1 MTLTRQRFGDPS
13 LRCPDADFSSR
24 APSGRQASRWR
35 DGGSPPP
42 RTRATRSGAAP
53 WSCAA
58 GPFAAST
65 RTSRP
70 GPATLQV
77 VHQTYNA
84 LLKFN
89 HDGTKILPDLA
100 ESWEQKDDL
109 TYVFRLRQG
118 VKFHNVPPVNGRELT
133 SEDVKYS
140 IERQMTNQPGKFQ
153 HAYFFLGKL
162 ASIETPD
169 KYTVVFKTKEP
180 YAPFLNY
187 IASPWTVIVA
197 REVVEKHGDLQRH
210 AIGTGPFIMQEYRRD
225 QEAVFAKNPDYFSK
239 GVPYVD
245 EVRLQYVIDP
255 VAATAAFRGQ
265 QTDISL
271 LEFADVASIKTSN
284 AKVKIAEIT
293 TMFPIVLR
301 TRPYDDQR
309 PHKPPFNEKK
319 VRQAIQAAIKQEE
332 FIEIVR
338 SGWGMTM
345 TGPIPTYRKPW
356 ALPASARPE
365 FDLKKAKRLLGEAGY
380 ASGFETE
387 LIVGTP
393 GDNVKSAQVVKDQLA
408 KVGIQVNLKPMEMAQ
423 YYNKSYTYDYSDER
437 PHCAHRGGAGGG
449 DPPLLRGERHVLPM
463 GQQGD
468 PSADRRAGQDARS
481 EEARG
486 HGASDPADA
495 ARRRPQRLPL
505 HADRSLRY
513 AALGEELHGA
523 HQRLRS
529 ALRGDLAG
537 RQEGLTSVVGEI
549 PAGSSLPDSV
559 PLRASPVRCC
569 WCRRWRW

>member
-1 MTLTRQRFGDPS
+1 MKPSEQGTSGALAPVSRRRFLQAGALAVTGLAAVEPRVAWAQGKGEAKRGGTLVV
-13 LRCPDADFSSR
+13 
-24 APSGRQASRWR
+24 
-35 DGGSPPP
+35 
-42 RTRATRSGAAP
+42 RSGPIRGIDPHLETWA
-53 WSCAA
+53 
-58 GPFAAST
+58 T
-65 RTSRP
+65 
-70 GPATLQV
+70 TLQV

-153 HAYFFLGKL
+153 HAYFFLDKL
-162 ASIETPD
+162 ASIQTPD
-169 KYTVVFKTKEP
+169 KYSIVFKTKES

-225 QEAVFAKNPDYFSK
+225 QEAVFVKNPNYFRK
-239 GVPYVD
+239 GLPYLD

-265 QTDISL
+265 QTDISYV
-271 LEFADVASIKTSN
+271 EFADVASIKATN
-284 AKVKIAEIT
+284 PRVHVAEIT

-301 TRPYDDQR
+301 TRPYDEQR
-309 PHKPPFNEKK
+309 PLKPPFTEKK
-319 VRQAIQAAIKQEE
+319 VRQAIQAAIKPEE

-338 SGWGMTM
+338 SGSGITM

-365 FDLKKAKRLLGEAGY
+365 FDPKKAKRLLTEAGY
-380 ASGFETE
+380 ANGFETE
-387 LIVGTP
+387 LIVGSP

-423 YYNKSYTYDYSDER
+423 YYNKSYSYDYSMSV
-437 PHCAHRGGAGGG
+437 HTA
-449 DPPLLRGERHVLPM
+449 LTGEEP
-463 GQQGD
+463 
-468 PSADRRAGQDARS
+468 
-481 EEARG
+481 EEAFRPYY
-486 HGASDPADA
+486 GANATYYRWGNKEIHRLIDEQAKILDQKRRVEMVHLIQRMLLDDA
-495 ARRRPQRLPL
+495 PNVFLYTPIAHYGVQPWVKNYTVPINAYDQR
-505 HADRSLRY
+505 Y
-513 AALGEELHGA
+513 EEIWLDGKKA
-523 HQRLRS
+523 
-529 ALRGDLAG
+529 
-537 RQEGLTSVVGEI
+537 
-549 PAGSSLPDSV
+549 
-559 PLRASPVRCC
+559 
-569 WCRRWRW
+569 

>member
-1 MTLTRQRFGDPS
+1 MKPSEQGTSGALAPVSRRRFLQAGALAVTGLAAVEPRVVWAQGKGEAKRGGTLVV
-13 LRCPDADFSSR
+13 
-24 APSGRQASRWR
+24 
-35 DGGSPPP
+35 
-42 RTRATRSGAAP
+42 RSGPIRGIDPHLETWA
-53 WSCAA
+53 
-58 GPFAAST
+58 T
-65 RTSRP
+65 
-70 GPATLQV
+70 TLQV

-153 HAYFFLGKL
+153 HAYFFLDKL
-162 ASIETPD
+162 ASIQTPD
-169 KYTVVFKTKEP
+169 KYSIVFKTKES

-225 QEAVFAKNPDYFSK
+225 QEAVFVKNPNYFRK
-239 GVPYVD
+239 GLPYLD

-265 QTDISL
+265 QTDISYV
-271 LEFADVASIKTSN
+271 EFADVASIKATN
-284 AKVKIAEIT
+284 PRVHVAEIT

-301 TRPYDDQR
+301 TRPYDEQR
-309 PHKPPFNEKK
+309 PLKPPFTEKK
-319 VRQAIQAAIKQEE
+319 VRQAIQAAIKPEE

-338 SGWGMTM
+338 SGWGITM
-345 TGPIPTYRKPW
+345 TGPVPTYRKPW

-365 FDLKKAKRLLGEAGY
+365 FDLKKAKRLLAEAGY
-380 ASGFETE
+380 ANGFETE
-387 LIVGTP
+387 LIVGSP

-423 YYNKSYTYDYSDER
+423 YYNKSYSYDYSMSV
-437 PHCAHRGGAGGG
+437 HTA
-449 DPPLLRGERHVLPM
+449 LTGEEP
-463 GQQGD
+463 
-468 PSADRRAGQDARS
+468 
-481 EEARG
+481 EEAFRPYY
-486 HGASDPADA
+486 GANATYYRWGNKEIHRLIDEQAKILDQKRRVEMVHLIQRMLLDDA
-495 ARRRPQRLPL
+495 PNVFLYTPIAHYGVQPWVKNYTVPINAYDQR
-505 HADRSLRY
+505 Y
-513 AALGEELHGA
+513 EEIWLDGKKA
-523 HQRLRS
+523 
-529 ALRGDLAG
+529 
-537 RQEGLTSVVGEI
+537 
-549 PAGSSLPDSV
+549 
-559 PLRASPVRCC
+559 
-569 WCRRWRW
+569 

>member
-1 MTLTRQRFGDPS
+1 MKPSEQGTSGALAPVSRRRFLQAGALAVTGLAAVEPRVAWAQGKGEAKRGGTLVV
-13 LRCPDADFSSR
+13 
-24 APSGRQASRWR
+24 
-35 DGGSPPP
+35 
-42 RTRATRSGAAP
+42 RSGPIRGIDPHLETWA
-53 WSCAA
+53 
-58 GPFAAST
+58 T
-65 RTSRP
+65 
-70 GPATLQV
+70 TLQV

-153 HAYFFLGKL
+153 HAYFFLDKL
-162 ASIETPD
+162 ASIQTPD
-169 KYTVVFKTKEP
+169 KYSIVFKTKES

-225 QEAVFAKNPDYFSK
+225 QEAVFVKNPNYFRK
-239 GVPYVD
+239 GLPYLD

-265 QTDISL
+265 QTDISYV
-271 LEFADVASIKTSN
+271 EFADVASIKATN
-284 AKVKIAEIT
+284 PRVHVAEIT

-301 TRPYDDQR
+301 TRPYDEQR
-309 PHKPPFNEKK
+309 PLKPPFTEKK
-319 VRQAIQAAIKQEE
+319 VRQAIQAAIKPEE

-338 SGWGMTM
+338 SGWGITM
-345 TGPIPTYRKPW
+345 TGPVPTYRKPW

-365 FDLKKAKRLLGEAGY
+365 FDLKKAKRLLAEAGY
-380 ASGFETE
+380 ANGFETE
-387 LIVGTP
+387 LIVGSP

-423 YYNKSYTYDYSDER
+423 YYNKSYSYDYSMSV
-437 PHCAHRGGAGGG
+437 HTA
-449 DPPLLRGERHVLPM
+449 LTGEEP
-463 GQQGD
+463 
-468 PSADRRAGQDARS
+468 
-481 EEARG
+481 EEAFRPYY
-486 HGASDPADA
+486 GANATYYRWGNKEIHRLIDEQAKILDQKRRVEMVHLIQRMLLDDA
-495 ARRRPQRLPL
+495 PNVFLYTPIAHYGVQPWVKNYTVPINAYDQR
-505 HADRSLRY
+505 Y
-513 AALGEELHGA
+513 EEIWLDGKKA
-523 HQRLRS
+523 
-529 ALRGDLAG
+529 
-537 RQEGLTSVVGEI
+537 
-549 PAGSSLPDSV
+549 
-559 PLRASPVRCC
+559 
-569 WCRRWRW
+569 

>member
-1 MTLTRQRFGDPS
+1 MKPVKPGTSGVLAHVSRRSFLRAGALGVTGLAAGGTRVAWAQGEAKRGGTLVV
-13 LRCPDADFSSR
+13 
-24 APSGRQASRWR
+24 
-35 DGGSPPP
+35 
-42 RTRATRSGAAP
+42 RSGPLRGIDPHLETWAA
-53 WSCAA
+53 A
-58 GPFAAST
+58 
-65 RTSRP
+65 
-70 GPATLQV
+70 LQV
-77 VHQTYNA
+77 IHQTYNA

-109 TYVFRLRQG
+109 TYSFRLRQG

-140 IERQMTNQPGKFQ
+140 IERQMTDQPGKFQ

-162 ASIETPD
+162 ASIQTPD
-169 KYTVVFKTKEP
+169 KYTIVFKTKEP

-210 AIGTGPFIMQEYRRD
+210 AIGTGPFIMQEYRRE
-225 QEAVFAKNPDYFSK
+225 QEAVFVKNPNYFKK
-239 GVPYVD
+239 GLPYLD

-271 LEFADVASIKTSN
+271 LEFADVPSIKASN
-284 AKVKIAEIT
+284 AKIKVAEIT

-301 TRPYDDQR
+301 TRPYDEQR
-309 PHKPPFNEKK
+309 PLKPPFTEKK

-338 SGWGMTM
+338 SGWGATM

-356 ALPASARPE
+356 ALPAAARPE
-365 FDLKKAKRLLGEAGY
+365 FDLKKAKRLLTEAGY
-380 ASGFETE
+380 ANGFETE
-387 LIVGTP
+387 LIVGSP

-423 YYNKSYTYDYSDER
+423 YYNKSYSYDYSMSV
-437 PHCAHRGGAGGG
+437 HTA
-449 DPPLLRGERHVLPM
+449 LTGEEP
-463 GQQGD
+463 
-468 PSADRRAGQDARS
+468 
-481 EEARG
+481 EEAIRPYY
-486 HGASDPADA
+486 GANATYYRWGNREIHRLIDEQAKILDLKKRVEMVHLIQRMLLDDA
-495 ARRRPQRLPL
+495 PNVFLYTPITHYGVQPWVKNYTVPINTYDQR
-505 HADRSLRY
+505 Y
-513 AALGEELHGA
+513 EEIWLDGKKA
-523 HQRLRS
+523 
-529 ALRGDLAG
+529 
-537 RQEGLTSVVGEI
+537 
-549 PAGSSLPDSV
+549 
-559 PLRASPVRCC
+559 
-569 WCRRWRW
+569 

>member
-1 MTLTRQRFGDPS
+1 MKPAEPGPGGVPAHVSRRSFLQAGALGAGLAAVAPRSAWGQDRGDAKRGGTLVV
-13 LRCPDADFSSR
+13 
-24 APSGRQASRWR
+24 
-35 DGGSPPP
+35 
-42 RTRATRSGAAP
+42 RSGPLRGIDPHLETWGAA
-53 WSCAA
+53 
-58 GPFAAST
+58 
-65 RTSRP
+65 
-70 GPATLQV
+70 LQV
-77 VHQTYNA
+77 IHQTYNA

-109 TYVFRLRQG
+109 TYSFKLRQG
-118 VKFHNVPPVNGRELT
+118 VRFHNVPPVNGRELT

-140 IERQMTNQPGKFQ
+140 IERQMTDQPGKFQ

-162 ASIETPD
+162 AGIQTPD

-187 IASPWTVIVA
+187 IANPWTVIVA

-210 AIGTGPFIMQEYRRD
+210 AIGTGPFVMQEYRRE
-225 QEAVFAKNPDYFSK
+225 QEAVFVKNPAYFKK
-239 GVPYVD
+239 GLPYLD
-245 EVRLQYVIDP
+245 EVRIQYVIDP

-271 LEFADVASIKTSN
+271 LEFADVPSIKASN
-284 AKVKIAEIT
+284 AKIKVAEIT

-301 TRPYDDQR
+301 TRPYDEQR
-309 PHKPPFNEKK
+309 PLKPPFTEKK

-338 SGWGMTM
+338 SGWGATM

-365 FDLKKAKRLLGEAGY
+365 FDLKKAKRLLTEAGY

-387 LIVGTP
+387 LIVGSP

-423 YYNKSYTYDYSDER
+423 YYNKSYSYDYSMSV
-437 PHCAHRGGAGGG
+437 HTA
-449 DPPLLRGERHVLPM
+449 LTGEEP
-463 GQQGD
+463 
-468 PSADRRAGQDARS
+468 
-481 EEARG
+481 EEAIRPYY
-486 HGASDPADA
+486 GANATYYRWGNREIHRLIDEQAKILDLKK
-495 ARRRPQRLPL
+495 RVDMVHQIQRLLLDDAPNVFL
-505 HADRSLRY
+505 YTPITHYGVQPWVKNYTVPINAYDQRY
-513 AALGEELHGA
+513 EEIWVDGKKA
-523 HQRLRS
+523 
-529 ALRGDLAG
+529 
-537 RQEGLTSVVGEI
+537 
-549 PAGSSLPDSV
+549 
-559 PLRASPVRCC
+559 
-569 WCRRWRW
+569 

>member
-1 MTLTRQRFGDPS
+1 MKPSEQGTSGALAPVSRRRFLQAGALAVTGLAAVEPRVAWAQGKGEAKRGGTLVV
-13 LRCPDADFSSR
+13 
-24 APSGRQASRWR
+24 
-35 DGGSPPP
+35 
-42 RTRATRSGAAP
+42 RSGPIRGIDPHLETWA
-53 WSCAA
+53 
-58 GPFAAST
+58 T
-65 RTSRP
+65 
-70 GPATLQV
+70 TLQV

-153 HAYFFLGKL
+153 HAYFFLDKL
-162 ASIETPD
+162 ASIQTPD
-169 KYTVVFKTKEP
+169 KYSIVFKTKES

-225 QEAVFAKNPDYFSK
+225 QEAVFVKNPNYFRK
-239 GVPYVD
+239 GLPYLD

-265 QTDISL
+265 QTDISYV
-271 LEFADVASIKTSN
+271 EFADVASIKATN
-284 AKVKIAEIT
+284 PRVHVAEIT

-301 TRPYDDQR
+301 TRPYDEQR
-309 PHKPPFNEKK
+309 PLKPPFTEKK
-319 VRQAIQAAIKQEE
+319 VRQAIQAAIKPEE

-338 SGWGMTM
+338 SGWGITM

-365 FDLKKAKRLLGEAGY
+365 FDLKKAKRLLAEAGY
-380 ASGFETE
+380 ANGFETE
-387 LIVGTP
+387 LIVGSP

-423 YYNKSYTYDYSDER
+423 YYNKSYSYDYSMSV
-437 PHCAHRGGAGGG
+437 HTA
-449 DPPLLRGERHVLPM
+449 LTGEEP
-463 GQQGD
+463 
-468 PSADRRAGQDARS
+468 
-481 EEARG
+481 EEAFRPYY
-486 HGASDPADA
+486 GANATYYRWGNKEIHRLIDEQAKILDQKRRVEMVHLIQRMLLDDA
-495 ARRRPQRLPL
+495 PNVFLYTPIAHYGVQPWVKNYTVPINAYDQR
-505 HADRSLRY
+505 Y
-513 AALGEELHGA
+513 EEIWLDGKKA
-523 HQRLRS
+523 
-529 ALRGDLAG
+529 
-537 RQEGLTSVVGEI
+537 
-549 PAGSSLPDSV
+549 
-559 PLRASPVRCC
+559 
-569 WCRRWRW
+569 

>member
-1 MTLTRQRFGDPS
+1 MRP
-13 LRCPDADFSSR
+13 ADHVSR
-24 APSGRQASRWR
+24 RNFLQAGALGVAGLASVRPRVAWAQNGEAKR
-35 DGGSPPP
+35 GGSLVV
-42 RTRATRSGAAP
+42 RSGPLRGIDPHLETWAA
-53 WSCAA
+53 A
-58 GPFAAST
+58 
-65 RTSRP
+65 
-70 GPATLQV
+70 LQV
-77 VHQTYNA
+77 IHQTYNA

-109 TYVFRLRQG
+109 TYSFRLRQG

-140 IERQMTNQPGKFQ
+140 IERQMTDQPGKFQ

-162 ASIETPD
+162 ASIQTPD
-169 KYTVVFKTKEP
+169 KYTIVFKTKEP

-197 REVVEKHGDLQRH
+197 REAVEKHGDLQRH
-210 AIGTGPFIMQEYRRD
+210 AIGTGPFIMQEYRRE
-225 QEAVFAKNPDYFSK
+225 QEAVFVKNPAYFKK
-239 GVPYVD
+239 GLPYLD

-271 LEFADVASIKTSN
+271 LEFADVPSIKASN
-284 AKVKIAEIT
+284 GKIKVAEIT

-301 TRPYDDQR
+301 TRPYDEQR
-309 PHKPPFNEKK
+309 PLKPPFTEKR

-338 SGWGMTM
+338 SGWGATM

-365 FDLKKAKRLLGEAGY
+365 FDLKKAKRLLTEAGY

-387 LIVGTP
+387 LIVGSP

-408 KVGIQVNLKPMEMAQ
+408 RVGIQVNLKPMEMAQ
-423 YYNKSYTYDYSDER
+423 YYNKSYSYDYSMSV
-437 PHCAHRGGAGGG
+437 HTA
-449 DPPLLRGERHVLPM
+449 LTGEEP
-463 GQQGD
+463 
-468 PSADRRAGQDARS
+468 
-481 EEARG
+481 EEAIRPYY
-486 HGASDPADA
+486 GANATYYRWGNREIHRLIDEQAKILELKKRVEMVHLIQRMLLDDA
-495 ARRRPQRLPL
+495 PNVFLYTPIAHYGVQPWVKNYIVPINAYDQR
-505 HADRSLRY
+505 Y
-513 AALGEELHGA
+513 EEIWLDGKKA
-523 HQRLRS
+523 
-529 ALRGDLAG
+529 
-537 RQEGLTSVVGEI
+537 
-549 PAGSSLPDSV
+549 
-559 PLRASPVRCC
+559 
-569 WCRRWRW
+569 

>member
-1 MTLTRQRFGDPS
+1 MKPRKPGTSGALAHVSRRSFLQAGALTVTGLAAVGSRVAWAQDKGEAKRGGTLVV
-13 LRCPDADFSSR
+13 
-24 APSGRQASRWR
+24 
-35 DGGSPPP
+35 
-42 RTRATRSGAAP
+42 RSGPVRGIDPHLETWAA
-53 WSCAA
+53 A
-58 GPFAAST
+58 
-65 RTSRP
+65 
-70 GPATLQV
+70 LQV
-77 VHQTYNA
+77 IHQTYNA

-100 ESWEQKDDL
+100 ESWEQKDDV
-109 TYVFRLRQG
+109 TYAFRLRQG
-118 VKFHNVPPVNGRELT
+118 VKFHNVAPVNGRELT

-140 IERQMTNQPGKFQ
+140 IERQMTDQPGKFQ

-162 ASIETPD
+162 ASIQTPD
-169 KYTVVFKTKEP
+169 KYTIVFKTKEP

-225 QEAVFAKNPDYFSK
+225 QEAVFVKNPNYFKK
-239 GVPYVD
+239 GLPYLD

-255 VAATAAFRGQ
+255 PAASAAFRGQ

-271 LEFADVASIKTSN
+271 LEFADVPSIKSSN
-284 AKVKIAEIT
+284 PKIKVAEIT

-309 PHKPPFNEKK
+309 PLKAPFTEKK

-338 SGWGMTM
+338 SGWGQTM

-365 FDLKKAKRLLGEAGY
+365 HDLKKAKRLLTDAGY
-380 ASGFETE
+380 GNGFETE
-387 LIVGTP
+387 LIVGSP

-423 YYNKSYTYDYSDER
+423 YYNKTYSYDYSMSV
-437 PHCAHRGGAGGG
+437 HTN
-449 DPPLLRGERHVLPM
+449 LTGEEP
-463 GQQGD
+463 
-468 PSADRRAGQDARS
+468 
-481 EEARG
+481 EEAIRPYY
-486 HGASDPADA
+486 GANSTYYRWGNKDVHRLIDEQAKLLDLKKRVEMVHLIQRMLLDDA
-495 ARRRPQRLPL
+495 PNVFLYVPIAHYGVQPWVKNYTVPINAYDQR
-505 HADRSLRY
+505 Y
-513 AALGEELHGA
+513 EEIWLDGKKA
-523 HQRLRS
+523 
-529 ALRGDLAG
+529 
-537 RQEGLTSVVGEI
+537 
-549 PAGSSLPDSV
+549 
-559 PLRASPVRCC
+559 
-569 WCRRWRW
+569 